1 MSRLALLGGLAL
13 LLSGCAGRARVAAS
27 LDDARR
33 WTAVVIRAEEG
44 VGRDEVRL
52 VEAEARAA
60 LASTGRFLLL
70 PAATAEPAADGPW
83 RGGPPPRLLIELAR
97 ASGADALAVVGVR
110 WFDPYPPARVGLTL
124 EVHSTE
130 TGALLYSNEVVL
142 EAGASGGL
150 DPSVAMGTLLRG
162 GCAAPARLLSRG
174 ALAREA
180 CVALV
185 GPIAP

>member
-1 MSRLALLGGLAL
+1 MTRGALLSLAL
-13 LLSGCAGRARVAAS
+13 LLSGCAGHARVAAS

-33 WTAVVIRAEEG
+33 WTAVVVRAEEG
-44 VGRDEVRL
+44 VGRDEARL
-52 VEAEARAA
+52 VLVEARAA
-60 LASTGRFLLL
+60 LVSTGRFLLL
-70 PAATAEPAADGPW
+70 PAAPPGPEGETPW
-83 RGGPPPRLLIELAR
+83 RGGPPPRLLIEVAR
-97 ASGADALAVVGVR
+97 ESGADALAVVGVR

-130 TGALLYSNEVVL
+130 TGGLLYSNEVML
-142 EAGASGGL
+142 EAGTAAGL
-150 DPSVAMGTLLRG
+150 DPSVAMGTLMRG